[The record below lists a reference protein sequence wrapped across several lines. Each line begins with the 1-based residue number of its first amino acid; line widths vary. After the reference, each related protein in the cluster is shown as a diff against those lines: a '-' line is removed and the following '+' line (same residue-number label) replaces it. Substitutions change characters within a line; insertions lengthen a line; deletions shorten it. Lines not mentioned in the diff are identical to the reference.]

1 MPNDGRRRATVRI
14 SSKFKTRIAD
24 IERYWIR
31 LDLPESFERMFE
43 ALETKAKPLLERF
56 PAIGRVFLNTDPDT
70 YQAILA
76 CEELIEETEEAK
88 KRAELREHVFEDY
101 VLLYLL
107 IGDTVLLT
115 SIRHTKEVSFDFDH
129 IWGPER

>member
-1 MPNDGRRRATVRI
+1 MPNDGRTRATLRT
-14 SSKFKTRIAD
+14 SKKFLLRLAD
-24 IERYWIR
+24 IERYWGR
-31 LDLPESFERMFE
+31 VDQPQSYERM
-43 ALETKAKPLLERF
+43 LEVLESKVMPLLRRF
-56 PAIGRVFLNTDPDT
+56 PAIGRPFLNTDPDT

-107 IGDTVLLT
+107 IGDTVLLA